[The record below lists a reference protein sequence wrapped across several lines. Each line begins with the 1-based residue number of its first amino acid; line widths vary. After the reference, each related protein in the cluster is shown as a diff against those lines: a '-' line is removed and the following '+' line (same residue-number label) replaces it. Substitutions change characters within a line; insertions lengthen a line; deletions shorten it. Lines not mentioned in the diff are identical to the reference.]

1 MRERGRDWEGVV
13 QRPGG
18 SEDERKR
25 ERDIGIKH

>member
-25 ERDIGIKH
+25 EREILA